1 MAPRRRPWPFI
12 AGLAVL
18 ALAGCGG
25 SEPREPATRT
35 APNGWPMPTDEEATR
50 RLELYIATD
59 IAARARQAGIAD
71 VVTLHDVRCRKL
83 DRIHFVCRIRS
94 SSDYGDG
101 VDENVAD
108 AMYDPRTENASYD
121 IRP

>member
-1 MAPRRRPWPFI
+1 VARRRRPRPFI
-12 AGLAVL
+12 TGLLLL

-25 SEPREPATRT
+25 SSSPPVSTG
-35 APNGWPMPTDEEATR
+35 PNGWPMPSDEEATR

-59 IAARARQAGIAD
+59 IQMRAVEAGLRD
-71 VVTLHDVRCRKL
+71 VVTVHSVTCKKR
-83 DRIHFVCRIRS
+83 DRIRFVCRIRS
-94 SSDYGDG
+94 SSDYGEG
-101 VDENVAD
+101 VDVNVAD

>member
-1 MAPRRRPWPFI
+1 
-12 AGLAVL
+12 
-18 ALAGCGG
+18 
-25 SEPREPATRT
+25 
-35 APNGWPMPTDEEATR
+35 MPSDEEATR

-59 IAARARQAGIAD
+59 ITERASKAGIAE
-71 VVTLHDVRCRKL
+71 VVTVHDVRCRKR

-94 SSDYGDG
+94 TSDYGEG

-108 AMYDPRTENASYD
+108 ATYDPRTENASYD

>member
-1 MAPRRRPWPFI
+1 
-12 AGLAVL
+12 LL

-25 SEPREPATRT
+25 SDPTSEPAAGT
-35 APNGWPMPTDEEATR
+35 APTGWPMPNDEEATR

-59 IAARARQAGIAD
+59 ITERASTAGIAD
-71 VVTLHDVRCRKL
+71 VVTVHAVKCRKL

-94 SSDYGDG
+94 SSDYGEG
-101 VDENVAD
+101 VDVNVAD